1 MRTCFADGAIKIGD
15 ESGVPR
21 ALGVAVGVVGV
32 GSRGTAGCR
41 VALHDHVSE
50 QSQQVEAQGA

>member
-1 MRTCFADGAIKIGD
+1 MSFVGD
-15 ESGVPR
+15 EGVVPG
-21 ALGVAVGVVGV
+21 AFLVANAVVGV